1 MNPDIPESLK
11 ASLQIIKTSK
21 DAARLLKAFNLAIA
35 SQGKNAGK
43 LKSKSPATMDAGI
56 MWCAL
61 MLNANVHKV
70 SYNNLSGAYLDADF
84 AKECDDLAGSLDC
97 RKLDQDRVSLERLG
111 VW

>member
-1 MNPDIPESLK
+1 MNPDIPESLQ
-11 ASLQIIKTSK
+11 AWVPILKTSK

-35 SQGKNAGK
+35 STGKNAGK
-43 LKSKSPATMDAGI
+43 LKSKAPATMDAGI

-61 MLNANVHKV
+61 MLNANIHKV
-70 SYNNLSGAYLDADF
+70 SYNNLSGAYLDSDF
-84 AKECDDLAGSLDC
+84 ATECDDLAGSLDC